1 MPNSPFDTRNGWRL
15 FTHPAFKTVYD
26 GLVAD
31 VGRLAAENPTDYT
44 GHPKAKLLARINTL
58 ILEEIPADPNH
69 KDYRQGTKLGDQYK
83 NWFRA
88 KFLKNRFRL
97 FFRFDSTSKIIIY
110 CWVNDENSLRNEGAK
125 TDPYMVFSKMLKS
138 GSPPGKWDDL
148 VRQVVGSD

>member
-15 FTHPAFKTVYD
+15 FTHLTFKTVYD

-31 VGRLAAENPTDYT
+31 VDRLAAKNPTDYT
-44 GHPKAKLLARINTL
+44 SHPKAKLLARINTL

-69 KDYRQGTKLGDQYK
+69 KDYRQSTKLRDQYK
-83 NWFRA
+83 NWFRV

-110 CWVNDENSLRNEGAK
+110 CWVNDENSLRKEGAK
-125 TDPYMVFSKMLKS
+125 IDPYMVFSKMLKL
-138 GSPPGKWDDL
+138 GNPPGKWDGL

>member
-31 VGRLAAENPTDYT
+31 VDGLAPENPTDCT
-44 GHPKAKLLARINTL
+44 SHPHAKLLARINTL

-69 KDYRQGTKLGDQYK
+69 KDYRQSTKLRDQYK
-83 NWFRA
+83 NWFRV

-110 CWVNDENSLRNEGAK
+110 CWVNDENSLRKEGAK
-125 TDPYMVFSKMLKS
+125 SDPYMVFSKMLKS
-138 GSPPGKWDDL
+138 GNPPGKWDGL